1 MKTYYVYELINLM
14 GTVEYV
20 GETYRPK
27 GRMIQHTKSKSTIS
41 GMGMFYGRQDLVMSI
56 VKGFDNRTD
65 ARKLETELKLSYGL
79 EPTERNA
86 SSKNIKKAY
95 QKKSKEVLAYK
106 LDGTFIGEYCSG
118 RECARVLG
126 LQQTSIT
133 QVCKGRQ
140 KQTEGYTFK
149 YKEI

>member
-1 MKTYYVYELINLM
+1 M
-14 GTVEYV
+14 
-20 GETYRPK
+20 
-27 GRMIQHTKSKSTIS
+27 
-41 GMGMFYGRQDLVMSI
+41 
-56 VKGFDNRTD
+56 
-65 ARKLETELKLSYGL
+65 ETELKLSYGL

-95 QKKSKEVLAYK
+95 QKKSKEVLVYK

-126 LQQTSIT
+126 LQQTTIT

-140 KQTEGYTFK
+140 KQIKGYTFK